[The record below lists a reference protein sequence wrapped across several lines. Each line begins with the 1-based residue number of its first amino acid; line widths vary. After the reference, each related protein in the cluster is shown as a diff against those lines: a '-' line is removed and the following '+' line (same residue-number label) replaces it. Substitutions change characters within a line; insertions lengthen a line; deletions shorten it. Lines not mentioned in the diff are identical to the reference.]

1 MTNRKNKSDFK
12 LKTKDQRM
20 IIQPAPQPNAPK
32 AIFIMGPTASGKTD
46 LAVECVKQFSCE
58 IISVDSALVYRH
70 MDIGTAKPEAEI
82 LQHAPH
88 KLIDIIEPTD
98 AYSAANFRADALAEM
113 AEITV
118 RGHVPVLVGGTMLY
132 YKSLQEGLS
141 MLPSADPEVRE
152 ALEQEAKEKGWE
164 YMHQRLAE
172 VDPQSA
178 QRIHPNDPQRIQR
191 ALEVYQI
198 SGRTLT
204 EFWQQQK
211 SDRLPYDV
219 VKVALVPED
228 RENLRQRIAKRFHIM
243 LELGFVDEVK
253 ALKARGDLNAAMPS
267 MRCVG
272 YRQVWDYLD
281 GKMDYDTMI
290 EKAIIA
296 TRQLAKRQMTWLR
309 KEQMCNF
316 FDVNAEMYP
325 KILKNLK
332 SSLSL

>member
-1 MTNRKNKSDFK
+1 
-12 LKTKDQRM
+12 M
-20 IIQPAPQPNAPK
+20 IIQSAPRPNAPK

-58 IISVDSALVYRH
+58 IISVDSALVYKH
-70 MDIGTAKPEAEI
+70 MDIGTAKPDVSV
-82 LQHAPH
+82 LQQAPH
-88 KLIDIIEPTD
+88 KLINIIEPTE

-113 AEITV
+113 AKIV
-118 RGHVPVLVGGTMLY
+118 SKGRVPVLVGGTMLY

-141 MLPSADPEVRE
+141 MLPSAEPEVRE
-152 ALEQEAKEKGWE
+152 RLEQEAKEKGWE
-164 YMHQRLAE
+164 HMHQRLSE

-178 QRIHPNDPQRIQR
+178 ERIHPNDPQRIQR
-191 ALEVYQI
+191 ALEVYQV
-198 SGRTLT
+198 SGKTLT
-204 EFWQQQK
+204 ELWQQQQ
-211 SDRLPYDV
+211 STQLPYEV
-219 VKVALVPED
+219 IKIALVPED
-228 RENLRQRIAKRFHIM
+228 RENLKERIARRFHIM
-243 LELGFVDEVK
+243 LELGFIDEVK
-253 ALKARGDLNAAMPS
+253 ALKARGDLNSAMPS

-281 GKMDYDTMI
+281 GKMDYDTMV

-309 KEQMCNF
+309 KEQKCNF
-316 FDVNAEMYP
+316 FDVNADIFP